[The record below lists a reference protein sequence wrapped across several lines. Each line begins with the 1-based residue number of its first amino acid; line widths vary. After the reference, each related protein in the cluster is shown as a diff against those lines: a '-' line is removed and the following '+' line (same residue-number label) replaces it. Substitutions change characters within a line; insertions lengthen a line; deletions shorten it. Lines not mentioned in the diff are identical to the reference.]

1 MFPSDY
7 FINLTF
13 LIMNIIPQPLL
24 LDIVR
29 RVSHHGFRELGSL
42 IASGP
47 EFLSLVYD
55 STVLAEADIDEFV
68 FVTCHA
74 NIGSI
79 YRSFFLRCLE
89 CGNPDAQ
96 FVEGLRIAV
105 AEGPSQQSIDLLMQ
119 ASPANIYARFA
130 LGIVLV
136 CSGSY
141 DHGMQVVESFFNRLP
156 STEAAV
162 SIAEMVMHQTTT
174 FRLPRCGWFD
184 NTFAFGDGLPHCF
197 LNTYTV
203 NTLCRRCFV
212 YLYAMRFQQLC

>member
-1 MFPSDY
+1 
-7 FINLTF
+7 
-13 LIMNIIPQPLL
+13 MNIIPQPLL